1 MGLNIRAI
9 SGDRHVPR
17 QALEPAPSSPLL
29 FPLQRMKFIILDSPP
44 KCALNRSH
52 QSNRGLKAVS
62 QFEPKREQAAPGG
75 LFPYSA
81 LGLNSETEGERFAMQ
96 LFKKV
101 YVLFY
106 KARC

>member
-1 MGLNIRAI
+1 
-9 SGDRHVPR
+9 
-17 QALEPAPSSPLL
+17 
-29 FPLQRMKFIILDSPP
+29 
-44 KCALNRSH
+44 
-52 QSNRGLKAVS
+52 LKAVS
-62 QFEPKREQAAPGG
+62 NFEPKREQAAPGG

-81 LGLNSETEGERFAMQ
+81 LGLNSETESERFAMQ